1 MGNFPQW
8 LQLELD
14 KRGWRQADLAR
25 AANLD
30 SAVISNLINSKRGP
44 GEETCQSI
52 AKAFGIPPE
61 TVYRAAGLLPP
72 ISERDERI
80 ETILHLAEQLP
91 DVEYTDLI
99 AYIELR
105 IKLAHGRDVRGKKGA
120 SQAVGGVG

>member
-1 MGNFPQW
+1 MDRAGIT
-8 LQLELD
+8 
-14 KRGWRQADLAR
+14 QADLAKSSGLSSG
-25 AANLD
+25 A
-30 SAVISNLINSKRGP
+30 ISLILSSSRGVGP
-44 GEETCQSI
+44 DACNAI
-52 AKAFGIPPE
+52 AKALNIPPE

-72 ISERDERI
+72 VSEKDARI

-91 DVEYTDLI
+91 DDEYTDLI